1 MTIQERLAANQERA
15 GKIKALLDSADARA
29 WTADEEQ
36 TYNGLCQE
44 YDTEQAALET
54 ESRKA
59 ELGNRRALL
68 DANATRTY
76 GLPTGTATVPA
87 GGARERSAAID
98 ENTLNAG
105 IRGWAAGPRATAAD
119 REAAQRCGLSLDSN
133 EINLRLFNE
142 QPRTREDLA
151 RQSRAMNPLD
161 GSAGG
166 FIVAPIFQQSFEAA
180 MLDYDTLRNV
190 AQVVRTDTGAN
201 MFWPTGNDTGNAG
214 EWLAVGSSVT
224 NQDMTVA
231 GQQWGAH
238 TISSRSVKVDR
249 TLLQDSAFNLPQMIG
264 SALGER
270 IGRGMAAAH
279 TTGNGVGQP
288 TGIVT
293 SAYLGKTAASSTQVT
308 FDEIMDLTGAVG
320 TAYAGRASFM
330 MHRLVK
336 IAIRKLKD
344 GQGRYLW
351 EPSTQ
356 VGMPDS
362 ILGYPVLE
370 NSNMASALT
379 TGAKIML
386 FGDLSY
392 YKIRDVAGVTIQRL
406 VEKYAETNQDAFIAF
421 ARTDG
426 MLLDAGTH
434 PVQYLALA

>member
-1 MTIQERLAANQERA
+1 MTIQERLAANTERA
-15 GKIKALLDSADARA
+15 GKIKALLDAADSRA
-29 WTADEEQ
+29 WTQDEEQ
-36 TYNGLCQE
+36 TYTGLCNE
-44 YDTEQAALET
+44 YDTEKAALDSEQ
-54 ESRKA
+54 RKA
-59 ELGNRRALL
+59 DLGNRRALL
-68 DANATRTY
+68 DADSTRTY
-76 GLPTGTATVPA
+76 GLPAGMRTTPA
-87 GGARERSAAID
+87 GGSTERSAAID
-98 ENTLNAG
+98 ETVLNAAL
-105 IRGWAAGPRATAAD
+105 RGWAAGPRATEAD
-119 REAAQRCGLSLDSN
+119 RAAAARCGIQLDSN
-133 EINLRLFNE
+133 EVSLRLFND
-142 QPRTREDLA
+142 QPLSREDCV

-166 FIVAPIFQQSFEAA
+166 FIVAPVFQTSFEAA
-180 MLDYDTLRNV
+180 MLEYDNLRNV

-201 MFWPTGNDTGNAG
+201 MFWPTSNDTGNSG
-214 EWLAVGSSVT
+214 EWLAVGGTVT

-238 TISSRSVKVDR
+238 TISSKSVKVDR
-249 TLLQDSAFNLPQMIG
+249 TLLQDSAFNLPAMIG
-264 SALGER
+264 QALGER
-270 IGRGMAAAH
+270 IGRGMATAH

-370 NSNMASALT
+370 NSNMASSLA
-379 TGAKIML
+379 TGNKIML